1 MKEYFWKRSL
11 IFMGCFIY
19 LNACQAPNVHAIDEE
34 EKDIPS
40 FTREE
45 MLAGGGERCYLRS
58 GRSGR
63 TPRENPSR
71 RVNWIF
77 SIQDGGKGHGGS
89 FPFFA

>member
-1 MKEYFWKRSL
+1 MKEYFWRRSL

-45 MLAGGGERCYLRS
+45 LLAGGGERSYE
-58 GRSGR
+58 
-63 TPRENPSR
+63 TYAVAVQEEHREK
-71 RVNWIF
+71 IL
-77 SIQDGGKGHGGS
+77 HEE
-89 FPFFA
+89 